1 MNKALFLDRD
11 GIINIDKGYVHKWSE
26 IVWMDGIFDIIKLA
40 NTRDYK
46 VIVVTNQAG
55 VDRKMYTHDDV
66 ALLHK
71 QMNEYLVSRDLHI
84 TDWLYCAE
92 LTHES
97 RKPRPGMLLEARE
110 KHQIDLGASFMVG
123 DKVSDVFET
132 DGAFTRPSTLLL
144 KGNYDLVD
152 ASSHAEVRFF
162 DSHQKILKVLEQEM
176 K

>member
-11 GIINIDKGYVHKWSE
+11 GIINIDKGYIHKWSE

-40 NTRDYK
+40 NARDYK

-55 VDRKMYTHDDV
+55 IDRKMYTHDDV

-71 QMNEYLVSRDLHI
+71 QMNEYLVAKGLQI
-84 TDWLYCAE
+84 TDWLYCGE

-110 KHQIDLGASFMVG
+110 KHQIDLGASFMIG
-123 DKVSDVFET
+123 DKVSDIFET
-132 DGAFTRPSTLLL
+132 DGAFMRPATLLL
-144 KGNYDLVD
+144 KGSYDLAE
-152 ASSHAEVRFF
+152 ASAHAGVRIF

-176 K
+176 T